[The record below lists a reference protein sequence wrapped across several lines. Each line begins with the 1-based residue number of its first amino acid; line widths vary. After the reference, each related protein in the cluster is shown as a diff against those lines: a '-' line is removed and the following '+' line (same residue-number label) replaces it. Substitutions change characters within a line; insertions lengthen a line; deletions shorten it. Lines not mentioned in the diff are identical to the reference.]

1 MVVYHLPKFSGKSG
15 WKVNGTQLFVGCVVG
30 FALKGEGE
38 GEGAGRIWARERLL
52 RSLDFSVRVKRD
64 VTKTGNG
71 ERGAGS
77 GERGTGNGSLGMS
90 CQRKPPQKSKMAV
103 DRKSTRLNSSH
114 SSTSRMPSSA

>member
-77 GERGTGNGSLGMS
+77 GERGAGNGE
-90 CQRKPPQKSKMAV
+90 
-103 DRKSTRLNSSH
+103 RKSGNELSAETSTKIQNGGPKNEREKEDDKERNSCLG
-114 SSTSRMPSSA
+114 